1 MVVLHRE
8 TLPRE
13 TQTNK
18 KKKQQEETQ
27 KLTNKNYILQLDWQ
41 RSDMKTPELLI
52 NIKLLRLCNT
62 SVSQVNISSMTGLVK
77 VTE

>member
-1 MVVLHRE
+1 MVLHRE